1 MESYGPLELA
11 QWQMMA
17 DHMKSK
23 DNKLIVPLLFMD
35 AKKLK
40 WDGKGVWFLMVC
52 LLSDHIVV

>member
-1 MESYGPLELA
+1 
-11 QWQMMA
+11 MMA

-40 WDGKGVWFLMVC
+40 RDGKGVWFLMVC
-52 LLSDHIVV
+52 LLSDHIVVYARVDPNT